1 MKRKLS
7 GSGKPHFGILINR
20 DASRYQPEAIRS
32 LIAALKKHQ
41 VRYTI
46 FEPTSAADLLRTAEK
61 AAGVSSTGELQPKGG
76 KVVDGRHRKFTALI
90 SCGGDGTFNL
100 VSRSAIQADLPV
112 GIFPLGK
119 LNNIARSIHGSVD
132 LKYAIERIVA
142 GKYVKIDMGRAG
154 GQPFFGS
161 LGIGFIPSLAK
172 ELSENSVPRYAIG
185 WSRIGSRAA
194 AAVSLKNTVIKID
207 SFRFE
212 ISPLILN
219 VNLLSYS
226 AGLPLTPASM
236 SDDGQ
241 AEIVFDEGNKIGEF
255 SSFTRLI
262 FKRKYLYGSQ
272 VKLFRGREITC
283 HPVKGRQLYL
293 DGEIIK
299 LPINSLEIKIGD
311 QQLKVL
317 C

>member
-1 MKRKLS
+1 M
-7 GSGKPHFGILINR
+7 
-20 DASRYQPEAIRS
+20 
-32 LIAALKKHQ
+32 AALRKHN
-41 VRYTI
+41 VRFTS
-46 FEPTSAADLLRTAEK
+46 FEPTSALDLLKTAEN
-61 AAGVSSTGELQPKGG
+61 AAGVSITGESTSSGG
-76 KVVDGRHRKFTALI
+76 AVVDGRKRKFTALI

-112 GIFPLGK
+112 GIIPMGK

-132 LKYAIERIVA
+132 IKTSIERIIA
-142 GKYVKIDMGRAG
+142 GNYLKIDMGRAA

-172 ELSENSVPRYAIG
+172 ELTENSIPRFAIG
-185 WSRIGSRAA
+185 WSKIGSRAA
-194 AAVSLKNTVIKID
+194 ASVTVKQTVIKVD

-212 ISPLILN
+212 ASPLIFN
-219 VNLLSYS
+219 VNLLPYS
-226 AGLPLTPASM
+226 AGLPLTPASLF
-236 SDDGQ
+236 DDGQ

-299 LPINSLEIKIGD
+299 LPSNSLEIKIGE

>member
-1 MKRKLS
+1 MKRKIS
-7 GSGKPHFGILINR
+7 GSRKPHFGILINR
-20 DASRYQPEAIRS
+20 ESSRYNSEAIRTLITS
-32 LIAALKKHQ
+32 LEKNQA
-41 VRYTI
+41 RYTI
-46 FEPTSAADLLRTAEK
+46 FEPNSAVELLKTAEQL
-61 AAGVSSTGELQPKGG
+61 AGVSSAGELLPQSGT
-76 KVVDGRHRKFTALI
+76 VVEGRHRKFTALI

-112 GIFPLGK
+112 GIIPLGK

-132 LKYAIERIVA
+132 LKSAIERII
-142 GKYVKIDMGRAG
+142 GGNYVKIDMGRAG

-172 ELSENSVPRYAIG
+172 EISENSVPRYAIG

-194 AAVSLKNTVIKID
+194 SSVSIKHTVIKVD
-207 SFRFE
+207 SFLFE
-212 ISPLILN
+212 VSPLIFN

-226 AGLPLTPASM
+226 AGLPLTPASL

-241 AEIVFDEGNKIGEF
+241 AEIIFDEGNQIGEF

-299 LPINSLEIKIGD
+299 LPSNSLEIRIGD